1 MPHLNT
7 GRRADTSLAGR
18 SALVAGGTGNVGRH
32 VVDALLQ
39 RGATV
44 VVPSRSPT
52 RLEALRGAVDPAG
65 ERLVTFV
72 ADVADEQSAARI
84 RDELSR
90 QVPSALDA
98 AVASLGRWVDAPSVL
113 ASTRADLIQVLE
125 SYVVA
130 HFVAARTLLPLLA
143 SRRGSYTLI
152 NGPSAFAV
160 WPGSGLVSIAT
171 AAQSMLARALAEDAA
186 VRGAVRLTELVIHP
200 SAYIGPGS
208 TADIGPIDGAAVG
221 RYVAALIAGEVAD
234 GPTVHLD
241 SPHLLDGLP

>member
-1 MPHLNT
+1 
-7 GRRADTSLAGR
+7 
-18 SALVAGGTGNVGRH
+18 
-32 VVDALLQ
+32 
-39 RGATV
+39 V
-44 VVPSRSPT
+44 VVPSRSSAK
-52 RLEALRGAVDPAG
+52 LEALRGAVHAAG

-84 RDELSR
+84 QDEVSR
-90 QVPSALDA
+90 HVPSRLDA
-98 AVASLGRWVDAPSVL
+98 AVASLGRWVDAPSLL
-113 ASTRADLIQVLE
+113 ASTRADLVQVLE
-125 SYVVA
+125 GYVVA
-130 HFVAARTLLPLLA
+130 HFVVARTFLPLLA
-143 SRRGSYTLI
+143 ARGGSYTLI

-208 TADIGPIDGAAVG
+208 TADTGPIDGAAVG

-241 SPHLLDGLP
+241 SPHLLAGLP